1 MQRRM
6 LSKEDEAA
14 VGNDELE
21 VRREDQDKINKFSR
35 LHQRETLLE
44 EDLKSRAKEKED
56 LEEISNELE
65 LADED
70 EKIPYGEPY
79 KLGDAFIMLPL
90 PEVQELLAQGTSKI
104 EKSVSETE
112 AKLHSIREEMELL
125 KVDLYARFGKSINL
139 ETYAPPS
146 GPCQHQEIYAPREEN
161 GTHIE
166 KDCGNRRTCD
176 RKYNGSTDLEES
188 RESTTTLRDTHTVH
202 RPEDKSQDD
211 GHRTCK
217 SLSPSRSKHVQLDAA
232 DAEQRY
238 KLEKA
243 DNPPPN
249 ESKPPRLVISFARE
263 DPENPYNWSTGRKIL
278 VLFGGSVSVVNSTLG
293 SSLPS
298 GAIDY
303 LAEYFHVTSQ
313 AQLVLPIS
321 LFLVG
326 YVFGPVVFAPLSETY
341 GRRVILVTTF
351 VFYTIFTLACA
362 LAPSWP
368 FFLIFRLLCG
378 ITASSAIAIVGGLFA
393 DIYSDPITRGRAMA
407 FFMAVQATTCGPQ
420 LAPIISGFI
429 SGVTWRWT
437 FWVGLI
443 IAGLSLAF
451 LFFIPETYGPTILK
465 RRAEKMRKE
474 TSNPNIFA
482 PIELEKKGAR
492 QMITITLT
500 RPVRMILFEAIVLFT
515 CLYVSIAYAIFYLFF
530 EAYPLIFQ
538 DIYDFNTGTGGLP
551 FLAIGVGA
559 FLSVAIFM
567 YWDSVLVRAKK
578 TDASWTLVEE
588 NRRLPLACLGGPL
601 YVISLF
607 WLGWTA
613 NANIHWMV
621 PILSGLPFGIGF
633 MLIFMALLNYVTDAY
648 EIFAAS
654 ALAATSACRSIFG
667 AVLPIAARPMYD
679 SLGIA
684 WASSLLAFLSLGMSI
699 IPFAFIRYGDRIRA
713 NSKFC
718 QELRERKREYE
729 EEREREESV
738 PSSPKQKT
746 SPG

>member
-1 MQRRM
+1 MRQ
-6 LSKEDEAA
+6 SS
-14 VGNDELE
+14 G
-21 VRREDQDKINKFSR
+21 S
-35 LHQRETLLE
+35 
-44 EDLKSRAKEKED
+44 
-56 LEEISNELE
+56 
-65 LADED
+65 
-70 EKIPYGEPY
+70 
-79 KLGDAFIMLPL
+79 
-90 PEVQELLAQGTSKI
+90 
-104 EKSVSETE
+104 
-112 AKLHSIREEMELL
+112 
-125 KVDLYARFGKSINL
+125 
-139 ETYAPPS
+139 PPS
-146 GPCQHQEIYAPREEN
+146 GPRPIQYISAPREANDTRTEEDCSSYRTGDGIHN
-161 GTHIE
+161 G
-166 KDCGNRRTCD
+166 GR
-176 RKYNGSTDLEES
+176 DLEK
-188 RESTTTLRDTHTVH
+188 RESTSTLSDDPTIHHPEHTAH
-202 RPEDKSQDD
+202 DD
-211 GHRTCK
+211 GHCACRN
-217 SLSPSRSKHVQLDAA
+217 LSPSRSTHVQLDAA

-243 DNPPPN
+243 NNPPPN
-249 ESKPPRLVISFARE
+249 EVKPQRIIISFACG
-263 DPENPYNWSTGRKIL
+263 DPENPCNWSSGRKFF
-278 VLFGGSVSVVNSTLG
+278 VLLGGIVSVVNSTLG

-341 GRRVILVTTF
+341 GRRIILVTTF

-362 LAPSWP
+362 LALNWP
-368 FFLIFRLLCG
+368 FFLVFRLLCG

-407 FFMAVQATTCGPQ
+407 FFMANQATTCGPQ

-429 SGVTWRWT
+429 SVVSWRWT

-443 IAGLSLAF
+443 IAGLSLIF
-451 LFFIPETYGPTILK
+451 LLFIPETYGPTILK

-474 TSNPNIFA
+474 SGNPDIFA

-492 QMITITLT
+492 QMITVTLT

-515 CLYVSIAYAIFYLFF
+515 CMYVSIAYAIFYLFF

-538 DIYDFNTGTGGLP
+538 GIYGFNTGTGGLA

-559 FLSVAIFM
+559 FLSVGIFM

-578 TDASWTLVEE
+578 RNAPWTLVEE
-588 NRRLPLACLGGPL
+588 YRRLPLACLGGPL

-607 WLGWTA
+607 WLGWTSSA
-613 NANIHWMV
+613 DIHWMV
-621 PILSGLPFGIGF
+621 PILSGIPFGVGF

-667 AVLPIAARPMYD
+667 AVLPIAARPMY
-679 SLGIA
+679 SNLGIA

-718 QELRERKREYE
+718 QELRQKKRQYE
-729 EEREREESV
+729 EERDKGESV
-738 PSSPKQKT
+738 PSSPEQKT
-746 SPG
+746 SPEETSETRSKEEV